1 MLAKVPAKKV
11 LPKLELSFYDQSAI
25 SSSHTLKI
33 ILQYDFPSQE
43 IVIQFVIEA
52 IQAEAF
58 NPKTLFLIGSYTI
71 GTVSSLHSLIF
82 KCSCISCLILS
93 LVAGKERLFTE
104 VARLL
109 QKKIY
114 VGAAKLQILKH
125 LELPQE
131 IMPWLTANEAES
143 HIHVVPMWTLASFKR
158 LKHLSSQYAVRR
170 TVLSYQLHI
179 I

>member
-1 MLAKVPAKKV
+1 M
-11 LPKLELSFYDQSAI
+11 
-25 SSSHTLKI
+25 
-33 ILQYDFPSQE
+33 QYDFPSQE

-71 GTVSSLHSLIF
+71 GTFSSSLSLTIKYF
-82 KCSCISCLILS
+82 CISFSCLIMF

-109 QKKIY
+109 QKKIF

-143 HIHVVPMWTLASFKR
+143 HIHVVPMWTDRKSTR
-158 LKHLSSQYAVRR
+158 LNSSHPV
-170 TVLSYQLHI
+170 
-179 I
+179 